1 MGLVPSFVTVAV
13 MEQTKLLHQRR
24 IERRK
29 SMANKRTVDPTASEA
44 STKIV
49 GIRVTDTQLAQIS
62 LLCEQRNVK
71 RSQLIRDLVRQ
82 ASEVSV

>member
-1 MGLVPSFVTVAV
+1 
-13 MEQTKLLHQRR
+13 
-24 IERRK
+24 
-29 SMANKRTVDPTASEA
+29 MANKRTVDPTASEA

-82 ASEVSV
+82 AVSE